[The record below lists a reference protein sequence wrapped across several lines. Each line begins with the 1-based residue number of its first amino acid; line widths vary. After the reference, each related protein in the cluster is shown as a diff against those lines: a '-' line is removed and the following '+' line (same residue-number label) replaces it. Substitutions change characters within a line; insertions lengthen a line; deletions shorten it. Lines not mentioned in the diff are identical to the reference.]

1 MDASGPRDYRLL
13 AELLADGLGFAPERR
28 PADHGWAVGL
38 RHCPF
43 LEVVRTVGTTVCRA
57 HLGLMQGAMA
67 AMDAPVVV
75 EGLEPFAEPDL
86 CLTTLRGAT

>member
-1 MDASGPRDYRLL
+1 MDTADEAVDRLVG
-13 AELLADGLGFAPERR
+13 LLDGLGFAPERR

-43 LEVVRTVGTTVCRA
+43 LEVVRTVGTSVCRA

-75 EGLEPFAEPDL
+75 EGLEPFAQPDL